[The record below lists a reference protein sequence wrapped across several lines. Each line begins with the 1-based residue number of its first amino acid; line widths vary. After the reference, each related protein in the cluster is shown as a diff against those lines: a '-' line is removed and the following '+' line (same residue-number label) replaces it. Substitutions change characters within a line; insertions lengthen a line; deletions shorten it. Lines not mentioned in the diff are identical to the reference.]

1 MKNLC
6 YFIVSFLLIYGL
18 SSCAG
23 SKKIDFDTA
32 YKFSTYKYQTCLPT
46 RQESINQ
53 EEHDKDYLLDAVG
66 LVASA
71 EPDSRSV
78 STVDISDFE
87 KRMYQKIGVSVEEG
101 ANMELEEMKTKVH
114 QLTWKEKRDIRKS
127 IKQELKHMNLE
138 AENVYS
144 TMDVQRV
151 NQISEMTR
159 WAIIIGSVGLVLL
172 ILGAIFTGVLT
183 VFGAIFVV
191 GAAVLFILDQV

>member
-6 YFIVSFLLIYGL
+6 YFILSFSLIYEL

-32 YKFSTYKYQTCLPT
+32 YKFSTYKYQK
-46 RQESINQ
+46 SIDH
-53 EEHDKDYLLDAVG
+53 EEHDKDYLLDAVD

-87 KRMYQKIGVSVEEG
+87 KRMYQKIGVSAEEG

-114 QLTWKEKRDIRKS
+114 QLNWKEKRNIRKS

-144 TMDVQRV
+144 TMDVQQV

-159 WAIIIGSVGLVLL
+159 WAIIIGSVGLVVL
-172 ILGAIFTGVLT
+172 ILGAIFTPALT
-183 VFGAIFVV
+183 FFGAIFVV